1 MNHTDLQPLIEFCE
15 SNTEWTR
22 TGEFSGDHFEMTTY
36 DGQSKIG
43 VSLEYES
50 DDGMIGDHITE
61 VPSISIT
68 IDGRKK
74 FLTWG
79 EAVELMEAMADLTGV
94 AMFG

>member
-15 SNTEWTR
+15 SDPAWQR
-22 TGEFSGDHFEMTTY
+22 TGEMVGEHFEMTTY

-43 VSLEYES
+43 VSLEYENE
-50 DDGMIGDHITE
+50 DNQIGDHVTE
-61 VPSISIT
+61 VQSISIT

-74 FLTWG
+74 FITWG
-79 EAVELMEAMADLTGV
+79 EAVELMEAMADITGV